1 MNLIS
6 KLGVVAGALI
16 LGSAAMAPAQAQSWH
31 HGDAAGDVTTGTC
44 DASDNCTDAVDPA
57 LKVPDVTRF
66 VADHRARRVNV
77 YARYADLT
85 SSGTRLHIVRF
96 VTNEGVRRHLNW
108 VTYNGNTVAMELDRD
123 SDGNKVACRGIRRTA
138 DYAANTVTISV
149 PRACLSSPRTVRV
162 GFGSVAM
169 GNMSDETQ
177 NYAYD
182 DAVLSGSAA
191 NTSDLVLGPVLRR
204 A

>member
-6 KLGVVAGALI
+6 KFGVVAGALI
-16 LGSAAMAPAQAQSWH
+16 LGSAVMAPAQAQSWH
-31 HGDAAGDVTTGTC
+31 HGDAAGDVTAATC
-44 DASDNCTDAVDPA
+44 DAQDNCTEAVDST

-66 VADHRARRVNV
+66 VADHRARRVNIF
-77 YARYADLT
+77 ARYTDLT
-85 SSGTRLHIVRF
+85 SSGTRIHIARF

-108 VTYNGNTVAMELDRD
+108 VTYNGNTVMMELDRD
-123 SDGNKVACRGIRRTA
+123 SDGKKVACRGIRRTA
-138 DYAANTVTISV
+138 DYTANTVTISV
-149 PRACLSSPRTVRV
+149 PRACLSAPRTVRV

-169 GNMSDETQ
+169 GSTSGDSQ

-191 NTSDLVLGPVLRR
+191 NTSDVALGPVLRR